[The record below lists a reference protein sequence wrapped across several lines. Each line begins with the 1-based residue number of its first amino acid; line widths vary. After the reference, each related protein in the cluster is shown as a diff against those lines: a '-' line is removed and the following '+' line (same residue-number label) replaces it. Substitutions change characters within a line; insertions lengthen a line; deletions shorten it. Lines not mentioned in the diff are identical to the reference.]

1 MDEAMVPT
9 LNYATPASSW
19 PATFKIALAQALL
32 NWRRSDMRRHEA
44 VLSKLIGN
52 RELNAKDLEYWQR
65 HINNNHLPY
74 DRRCKT
80 CVRSSGTGRAHRR
93 CLTPSAYSL
102 SLDIAGP
109 MRTKGESPD
118 GKKYRYLL
126 VGAYSHP
133 KLELPKDVPF
143 PDEEEEEIEPEI
155 DPFEED
161 EGAVVLDEEED
172 DEQKEMNKRF
182 QKIYEGIGDNIG
194 YQTLH
199 FAVPMNTRTSK
210 EVRSKIQ
217 QIYLQLRQH
226 GLPLVRIHSDRGL
239 ELKAKET
246 RAWMADRD
254 ILATTGESQ
263 QPQQNGRAEA
273 LVRTIKRRVK
283 ALLRSAHL
291 PMSCWPSAAEFAA
304 RRQRDLALGNFED
317 KDLPY
322 GAPTHVKYKRFGEGG
337 RYDLLERWKEGVFVG
352 YSNDVTRGK
361 VVRHNDGS
369 YTTSVHIRPYLI
381 DPEDLV
387 EFGPYEVE
395 VPVPERRVRGK
406 ASVAQLLQEPISDLD
421 RTAKEYID
429 EGKYD
434 VETVVDL
441 WEKLR
446 SSARRTTR
454 NAQGEGLQWMVGQY
468 THGGQCGVVN
478 DTNVYPFVT
487 TYLVKAF
494 KKLTGISDFT
504 SLLVTEDVGMKC
516 HRDVH
521 NYVGRSNVL
530 LPLLPCEDGGGVWLE
545 ADPDSYSFQDEWR
558 QLPNRGW
565 RRGRVHELQPGVP
578 IVINPRRFH
587 ATEPWRGR
595 RLVMT
600 TYTPRTSSMKQPTY
614 ETLKEY
620 GFEPAERG
628 FREGFNHQ

>member
-1 MDEAMVPT
+1 
-9 LNYATPASSW
+9 
-19 PATFKIALAQALL
+19 
-32 NWRRSDMRRHEA
+32 MRRHEA

-74 DRRCKT
+74 DRRCET

-109 MRTKGESPD
+109 MRIKGESPD

-133 KLELPKDVPF
+133 KLELPKDIPF
-143 PDEEEEEIEPEI
+143 PDEEEEEIEPEL
-155 DPFEED
+155 DPLEED
-161 EGAVVLDEEED
+161 EGDVVLGEGED

-182 QKIYEGIGDNIG
+182 QKIYEGIGDNIE

-352 YSNDVTRGK
+352 
-361 VVRHNDGS
+361 
-369 YTTSVHIRPYLI
+369 
-381 DPEDLV
+381 
-387 EFGPYEVE
+387 
-395 VPVPERRVRGK
+395 
-406 ASVAQLLQEPISDLD
+406 
-421 RTAKEYID
+421 
-429 EGKYD
+429 EGK
-434 VETVVDL
+434 L
-441 WEKLR
+441 
-446 SSARRTTR
+446 
-454 NAQGEGLQWMVGQY
+454 
-468 THGGQCGVVN
+468 
-478 DTNVYPFVT
+478 
-487 TYLVKAF
+487 
-494 KKLTGISDFT
+494 
-504 SLLVTEDVGMKC
+504 
-516 HRDVH
+516 
-521 NYVGRSNVL
+521 
-530 LPLLPCEDGGGVWLE
+530 
-545 ADPDSYSFQDEWR
+545 
-558 QLPNRGW
+558 
-565 RRGRVHELQPGVP
+565 
-578 IVINPRRFH
+578 
-587 ATEPWRGR
+587 
-595 RLVMT
+595 
-600 TYTPRTSSMKQPTY
+600 
-614 ETLKEY
+614 
-620 GFEPAERG
+620 
-628 FREGFNHQ
+628 